1 MASNAAAIKLT
12 VAQRQ
17 ALAALNQFQAKFAAM
32 TNSMSANTKKA
43 ANAGSRTNKILSSW
57 GGSIKTAALA
67 MVGFGSATGAAYTV
81 ISLVRKELGVINDT
95 MDRMKDRQLDY
106 GQTVA
111 KVAWALPAKGT
122 NALADMDIDEISD
135 RFSKGTNDP
144 GKALRVFQHIHG
156 ANADLALSKKA
167 EITETLMTK
176 RYDLDEEEMKVAGV
190 QVADN
195 HAKNLARGLNS
206 SVESMVAL
214 FEGAKAASKV
224 TDDAA
229 FYGNVAPIGLDMAR
243 FGYNQG
249 ESLLLASALT
259 SAANDR
265 EGTESRTALTKFAA
279 QLEEV
284 KAQFGVEESGI
295 ELLRALR
302 EGKSQK
308 HKDMQK
314 HLLGVFA
321 DGEEDGFLEMT
332 KAQAALKLEGR
343 SKQKFYLMD
352 LIRERGEED
361 PNNLRNVMKVIKESG
376 QIPIETKGDTFEVDM
391 EKTLQKSREQFASK
405 IDDISSNKHAKIFI
419 KKNKLDTTAS
429 DIEMSRTTG
438 ADQKMKRDAF
448 TRIMQNSGVP
458 MSELWSDIEYYTNQY
473 GKDEGMQRVI
483 KKARRRL
490 ILDHPNQGVD
500 GVVTMS
506 NGQRSFMWEK
516 MVWDEEEGRYKQRKL
531 EELSV
536 DELGGLFYQRR
547 GLFKDY
553 DTRRISDEQ
562 LESIKSLDRLS
573 AAIENGGF
581 QKIEGKVEITNAG
594 ALNESTG
601 AAGLGE

>member
-43 ANAGSRTNKILSSW
+43 ANAGNRTNKILSSW

-67 MVGFGSATGAAYTV
+67 MVGFGSATGAAYTI
-81 ISLVRKELGVINDT
+81 ISLVRKELGVIDAT
-95 MDRMKDRQLDY
+95 FDRMKDRQLDY

-111 KVAWALPAKGT
+111 KVAWSLPEKGA
-122 NALADMDIDEISD
+122 NALADMDIDEISE
-135 RFSKGTNDP
+135 RFSSGTNDP

-284 KAQFGVEESGI
+284 KAQFGVDESGI

-321 DGEEDGFLEMT
+321 DGEEDGFLELT
-332 KAQAALKLEGR
+332 RAQAALKLEGR

-361 PNNLRNVMKVIKESG
+361 PNNLRNVMQVIKESN
-376 QIPIETKGDTFEVDM
+376 QIPLETVGDTFEVDM
-391 EKTLQKSREQFASK
+391 KKTLEKSREQFNEK
-405 IDDISSNKHAKIFI
+405 IRDINSNKHVELFVE
-419 KKNKLDTTAS
+419 KNKYDVGNAGLEMADT
-429 DIEMSRTTG
+429 EG
-438 ADQKMKRDAF
+438 AKQKLRKDAAI
-448 TRIMQNSGVP
+448 RMMENSGVP
-458 MSELWSDIEYYTNQY
+458 MAQFRANIDYYTNQY
-473 GKDEGMQRVI
+473 GEDEGMLRAAAAAKRKVI
-483 KKARRRL
+483 FRHPELGRYERRLSSGAGIQMPLAEEVFGDVENWSDEDIRNIKYKKAGWLYNYDERGMSDQQL
-490 ILDHPNQGVD
+490 KQLDAIN
-500 GVVTMS
+500 
-506 NGQRSFMWEK
+506 
-516 MVWDEEEGRYKQRKL
+516 
-531 EELSV
+531 ELTASIKG
-536 DELGGLFYQRR
+536 GGL
-547 GLFKDY
+547 
-553 DTRRISDEQ
+553 
-562 LESIKSLDRLS
+562 
-573 AAIENGGF
+573 